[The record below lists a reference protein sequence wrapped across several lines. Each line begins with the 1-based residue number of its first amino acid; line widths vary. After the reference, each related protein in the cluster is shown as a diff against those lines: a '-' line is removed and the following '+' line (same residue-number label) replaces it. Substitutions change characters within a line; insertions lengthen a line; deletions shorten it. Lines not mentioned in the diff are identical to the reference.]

1 MEGLILRDGGR
12 FTTPYT
18 LHTCLLAATLARL
31 GGSDPCLR
39 TAGTALAT
47 TDGWVLLVGTRTA
60 TESTTEEF
68 L

>member
-18 LHTCLLAATLARL
+18 LHTCLLAATLARPARA
-31 GGSDPCLR
+31 SDPCLR
-39 TAGTALAT
+39 TALCGYGT
-47 TDGWVLLVGTRTA
+47 VGSA
-60 TESTTEEF
+60 SGYAYGATEEF